1 MCWVS
6 VNISWLLVNTFHYT
20 LMDSVLL
27 YWKCLFFSSCV
38 SQTLHCC
45 DKIPNINNLWV
56 KRFFYCCTG
65 VHCDIYKSSY
75 NIIIVEFTLSIIL
88 LYPLSPISGIV
99 STDPISPFLYM
110 NTQYFHTV
118 HPPTPFPYIF
128 LRSTGTN
135 PLLQTGPVLPF
146 CSHFWKKKKTF
157 LFV

>member
-1 MCWVS
+1 M
-6 VNISWLLVNTFHYT
+6 NIYFIPLFYSLKNVYHHIIV
-20 LMDSVLL
+20 VL
-27 YWKCLFFSSCV
+27 
-38 SQTLHCC
+38 
-45 DKIPNINNLWV
+45 
-56 KRFFYCCTG
+56 G
-65 VHCDIYKSSY
+65 VHCNIYQSSY

-118 HPPTPFPYIF
+118 HLPTPFPYIF

-146 CSHFWKKKKTF
+146 CSHF
-157 LFV
+157 